1 MPDLIVKTLLLD
13 EAEFAP
19 LVLKSYFFSDANYQP
34 YHRLRARYV
43 FDYELEYITESEGSM
58 IIDDK
63 HYKIQK
69 GDIVFRRPGQY
80 TQGIMPYSCFAVF
93 FDIKG
98 TMGKDPGTYDM
109 HQEQAYQ
116 PIFSNPVLDS
126 IPAVTHSSP
135 EKNYRQLFSEVLNE
149 TINSK
154 AGSIIRCRA
163 LILDL
168 LQNLYRDA
176 MNPIHA
182 LKALSGPHY
191 YTIKKSLEYIELNQN
206 KKIDLRELSCAA
218 GLSPNYFHAVFT
230 KTVGLTPNAYIIDLK
245 MSRAK
250 ELLAGT
256 DCSIAEISERCGFEN
271 IPYFSYLFGKRAGC
285 SPSEFRKKHSPRM

>member
-1 MPDLIVKTLLLD
+1 MPDLMVKMLSLD
-13 EAEFAP
+13 ETEFAP
-19 LVLKSYFFSDANYQP
+19 VVLKSYFFSAANYPP
-34 YHRLRARYV
+34 YQRLRPRYV
-43 FDYELEYITESEGSM
+43 FDYEFECITESDGAM

-69 GDIVFRRPGQY
+69 GDIVLRRPGQY

-98 TMGKDPGTYDM
+98 TMGKDPDTYDM

-116 PIFSNPVLDS
+116 PLFLNPVLDS
-126 IPAVTHSSP
+126 IPVITHSSP
-135 EKNYRQLFSEVLNE
+135 ERNYQQLFSEVLNE

-168 LQNLYRDA
+168 LHNLYRDA
-176 MNPIHA
+176 MNPIRT

-206 KKIDLRELSCAA
+206 KKIDLRELSSAA

-230 KTVGLTPNAYIIDLK
+230 KAVGLTPNVYIIDLK
-245 MSRAK
+245 MRRAK

-256 DCSIAEISERCGFEN
+256 DYTVAEISEHCGFEN
-271 IPYFSYLFGKRAGC
+271 VPYFSYLFGKRTGC